1 MLRSGAENDRNGQ
14 RFVAPAGGAGGCES
28 PSRDRPMS
36 VHRCGTI
43 GIAGRPNTG
52 KSSLLNRLVGEKV
65 SIVSAKPQTTRHLV
79 TGILTRPDCQYV
91 FVDAPGQQ
99 TGARSTL
106 DRRLNRRATEAA
118 RDADVALFVVEAL
131 RFTPEDRASLE
142 RIPKEQRVIAAVNK
156 IDLLK
161 SPSALIPYLDRL
173 SKSREF
179 AAIVPVSAKS
189 GKNIPALLEAL
200 REALPEA
207 EAMYPPDQLTDRD
220 ERFFAAELLREKIFD
235 EMGQELPY
243 RCEVVIESFKEEG
256 RLRRIEATILVERDS
271 QKPIVLG
278 AGGERL
284 KRMATAAR
292 KDMEKLFGGKVYLG
306 TWVKVRKAWTDDA
319 RVLRQ
324 LGYE

>member
-1 MLRSGAENDRNGQ
+1 
-14 RFVAPAGGAGGCES
+14 
-28 PSRDRPMS
+28 MS
-36 VHRCGTI
+36 EHRCGTI

-52 KSSLLNRLVGEKV
+52 KSSLLNRLVGQKV
-65 SIVSAKPQTTRHLV
+65 SIVSPKAQTTRHLI
-79 TGILTRPDCQYV
+79 TGILTQPDCQYI

-99 TGARSTL
+99 IRSSNTFQ
-106 DRRLNRRATEAA
+106 RRLNRRATEAA
-118 RDADVALFVVEAL
+118 RDADVALFVVDAL
-131 RFTPEDRASLE
+131 RFGPEDHAVLE
-142 RIPKEQRVIAAVNK
+142 KIPQSQRIVAAVNK
-156 IDLLK
+156 LDLVKNRAL
-161 SPSALIPYLDRL
+161 LIPFLDRL
-173 SKSREF
+173 AKTRDF
-179 AAIVPVSAKS
+179 AAIVPLSAKT
-189 GKNIPALLEAL
+189 GKNIPALLAAL
-200 REALPEA
+200 RDALPEGPDA
-207 EAMYPPDQLTDRD
+207 YPADQLTDRD
-220 ERFFAAELLREKIFD
+220 ERFFAAELLREKLFEALGED
-235 EMGQELPY
+235 MPY
-243 RCEVVIESFKEEG
+243 RCEVVIDSFKEEG

>member
-1 MLRSGAENDRNGQ
+1 MT
-14 RFVAPAGGAGGCES
+14 
-28 PSRDRPMS
+28 
-36 VHRCGTI
+36 HRCGTI

-65 SIVSAKPQTTRHLV
+65 SIVSSKPQTTRHLV
-79 TGILTRPDCQYV
+79 TGILTQAGCQYI

-99 TGARSTL
+99 LQAKNTFH
-106 DRRLNRRATEAA
+106 RRLNRRATEAA

-131 RFTPEDRASLE
+131 RFTPEDRAALDK
-142 RIPKEQRVIAAVNK
+142 IPDTQRVVAVVNK
-156 IDLLK
+156 IDTVK
-161 SPSALIPYLDRL
+161 DRSSLIPYLDRL
-173 SKSREF
+173 SKTRTFE
-179 AAIVPVSAKS
+179 AIVPVSAKT
-189 GKNIPALLEAL
+189 GKNIAELLRVL
-200 REALPEA
+200 RETLPEGPA
-207 EAMYPPDQLTDRD
+207 AYPPDQLTDRD
-220 ERFFAAELLREKIFD
+220 ERFFAAELLREKVFEELGE
-235 EMGQELPY
+235 EMPY

-271 QKPIVLG
+271 HKPIVLG
-278 AGGERL
+278 ARGERL

>member
-1 MLRSGAENDRNGQ
+1 
-14 RFVAPAGGAGGCES
+14 
-28 PSRDRPMS
+28 MS
-36 VHRCGTI
+36 EHRCGTI

-52 KSSLLNRLVGEKV
+52 KSSLLNRLVGQKV
-65 SIVSAKPQTTRHLV
+65 SIVSPKAQTTRHLI
-79 TGILTRPDCQYV
+79 TGILTQPDCQYI

-99 TGARSTL
+99 IRSSNTFQ
-106 DRRLNRRATEAA
+106 RRLNRRATEAA
-118 RDADVALFVVEAL
+118 RDADVALFVVDAL
-131 RFTPEDRASLE
+131 RFGPEDHAVLE
-142 RIPKEQRVIAAVNK
+142 KIPQSQRIVAAVNK
-156 IDLLK
+156 LDLVK
-161 SPSALIPYLDRL
+161 SRALLIPFLDRL
-173 SKSREF
+173 AKTRDF
-179 AAIVPVSAKS
+179 AAIVPLSAKT
-189 GKNIPALLEAL
+189 GKNIPALLAAL
-200 REALPEA
+200 RDALPEGPDA
-207 EAMYPPDQLTDRD
+207 YPADQLTDRD
-220 ERFFAAELLREKIFD
+220 ERFFAAELLREKLFEALGED
-235 EMGQELPY
+235 MPY
-243 RCEVVIESFKEEG
+243 RCEVVIDSFKEEG

>member
-1 MLRSGAENDRNGQ
+1 MTQ
-14 RFVAPAGGAGGCES
+14 
-28 PSRDRPMS
+28 
-36 VHRCGTI
+36 RCGTI

-99 TGARSTL
+99 TSAKNTL
-106 DRRLNRRATEAA
+106 HRRLNRRATEAA

-131 RFTPEDRASLE
+131 RFTPEDRAALE
-142 RIPKEQRVIAAVNK
+142 RIPREQRVIAAVNK
-156 IDLLK
+156 IDLVK
-161 SPSALIPYLDRL
+161 SASTLIPYLERL
-173 SKSREF
+173 GKTRDF
-179 AAIVPVSAKS
+179 AAIVPVSAKT
-189 GKNIPALLEAL
+189 GKNVPALLDAL
-200 REALPEA
+200 RAALPEA

-220 ERFFAAELLREKIFD
+220 ERFFAAELLREKIY
-235 EMGQELPY
+235 EAMGQELPY
-243 RCEVVIESFKEEG
+243 RCEVVIDSFKEDG
-256 RLRRIEATILVERDS
+256 RLRRIEATILVERES
-271 QKPIVLG
+271 QKPILLG

-284 KRMATAAR
+284 KRMASAAR

>member
-1 MLRSGAENDRNGQ
+1 MT
-14 RFVAPAGGAGGCES
+14 
-28 PSRDRPMS
+28 
-36 VHRCGTI
+36 HRCGTI

-52 KSSLLNRLVGEKV
+52 KSSLLNRIVGQKL
-65 SIVSAKPQTTRHLV
+65 SIVSARPQTTRHLV
-79 TGILTRPDCQYV
+79 TGILTREDCQYI

-99 TGARSTL
+99 SRVRSTL
-106 DRRLNRRATEAA
+106 HRALNRRATEAA
-118 RDADVALFVVEAL
+118 RDADVALYVVEAL
-131 RFTPEDRASLE
+131 RFGPEDRASLE
-142 RIPKEQRVIAAVNK
+142 KIPDSQKVVAAVNK
-156 IDLLK
+156 VDTLK
-161 SPSALIPYLDRL
+161 RGSDLIPYLDRL
-173 SKSREF
+173 SKLRAF

-189 GKNIPALLEAL
+189 GRNVPELLKVL
-200 REALPEA
+200 RDALPEG
-207 EAMYPPDQLTDRD
+207 EAAYPPEQLTDRD
-220 ERFFAAELLREKIFD
+220 ERFFAAELLREKLF
-235 EMGQELPY
+235 EEVAEELPY

-271 QKPIVLG
+271 QKAIVVG

-292 KDMEKLFGGKVYLG
+292 KDMERLFGGKVYLG

>member
-1 MLRSGAENDRNGQ
+1 
-14 RFVAPAGGAGGCES
+14 
-28 PSRDRPMS
+28 MS
-36 VHRCGTI
+36 AHRCGTI

-52 KSSLLNRLVGEKV
+52 KSSLLNRIVGEKL
-65 SIVSAKPQTTRHLV
+65 SIVSSKPQTTRHLV

-99 TGARSTL
+99 AQAKNTL
-106 DRRLNRRATEAA
+106 HRRLNRRASQAA

-131 RFTPEDRASLE
+131 RFGPDDQMTLDK
-142 RIPKEQRVIAAVNK
+142 IPAEQRIVAAVNK
-156 IDLLK
+156 IDRLK
-161 SPSALIPYLDRL
+161 NPEQLIPFLDRL
-173 SKSREF
+173 SKTRDF
-179 AAIVPVSAKS
+179 AAIVPLSAKT
-189 GKNIPALLEAL
+189 GKNLPELLAAL
-200 REALPEA
+200 RSALPEGPA
-207 EAMYPPDQLTDRD
+207 AYPPDQLTDRD
-220 ERFFAAELLREKIFD
+220 ERFFAAELLREKLF
-235 EMGQELPY
+235 EAMGEDMPY
-243 RCEVVIESFKEEG
+243 RCEVVIDSFKEEG

-284 KRMATAAR
+284 KRMASAAR

>member
-1 MLRSGAENDRNGQ
+1 MSG
-14 RFVAPAGGAGGCES
+14 
-28 PSRDRPMS
+28 
-36 VHRCGTI
+36 HRCGTI

-79 TGILTRPDCQYV
+79 TGILTKPDCQYV

-99 TGARSTL
+99 ASAKSTL
-106 DRRLNRRATEAA
+106 HRRLNRRATEAA
-118 RDADVALFVVEAL
+118 RDADLALFVVEAL
-131 RFTPEDRASLE
+131 RFTPEDKLALE
-142 RIPKEQRVIAAVNK
+142 RIPESQRVVAAVNK
-156 IDLLK
+156 IDTLK
-161 SPSALIPYLDRL
+161 NPSQLIPFLDRL
-173 SKSREF
+173 SKTREF
-179 AAIVPVSAKS
+179 AAIVPVSAKT
-189 GKNIPALLEAL
+189 GRNMPELLAAL

-207 EAMYPPDQLTDRD
+207 PAMYPPDQLTDRD
-220 ERFFAAELLREKIFD
+220 ERFFAAELLREKIF
-235 EMGQELPY
+235 EELGQELPY
-243 RCEVVIESFKEEG
+243 RCEVVIDSFKEEG
-256 RLRRIEATILVERDS
+256 RLRRIEATILVERES

-278 AGGERL
+278 ARGERL
-284 KRMATAAR
+284 KRMASAAR